1 MGGWVGARARQGPLL
16 NLFLPRPKSTRR
28 PQRKN
33 PLKNLN
39 VMLRLNPYMKTYRRH
54 AILQAM
60 RNKAVKEKAK
70 EAKDQKEAKKGPK

>member
-1 MGGWVGARARQGPLL
+1 M
-16 NLFLPRPKSTRR
+16 NFLHCVSVYRPKSVRR
-28 PQRKN
+28 SQKKN

-60 RNKAVKEKAK
+60 RNKAAKEKAK
-70 EAKDQKEAKKGPK
+70 EAKEGTQKAKK